1 MTGDDS
7 ILMFHQLSGLKIT
20 KRTFYNLLQNKYE
33 QNSEVKRKNFFITQE
48 TYDEI
53 LDVLCLESS
62 VNSRSTKEFRS
73 WVRKKLKLVVI
84 GTKNLVYCM
93 ETNNPLATKEELFDI
108 LKQ

>member
-1 MTGDDS
+1 MDQKG
-7 ILMFHQLSGLKIT
+7 H
-20 KRTFYNLLQNKYE
+20 FYNLLQNKYE
-33 QNSEVKRKNFFITQE
+33 QTSEVKRKNFFITQE

-73 WVRKKLKLVVI
+73 WVRKKFKLVVI